1 MSAPMKQTKAEML
14 EENAERI
21 DRLCG
26 EVREDIRR
34 GVSEGKLTT
43 TLDFLEQLLR
53 QRRRIKGGSA
63 PTGESTESEN
73 T

>member
-14 EENAERI
+14 KENAERI

-26 EVREDIRR
+26 EAREDIRA

-63 PTGESTESEN
+63 PTESEDA
-73 T
+73 

>member
-14 EENAERI
+14 RENAERI
-21 DRLCG
+21 DRLCD

-34 GVSEGKLTT
+34 GVSEEKLTT

-63 PTGESTESEN
+63 PTGESTGSED